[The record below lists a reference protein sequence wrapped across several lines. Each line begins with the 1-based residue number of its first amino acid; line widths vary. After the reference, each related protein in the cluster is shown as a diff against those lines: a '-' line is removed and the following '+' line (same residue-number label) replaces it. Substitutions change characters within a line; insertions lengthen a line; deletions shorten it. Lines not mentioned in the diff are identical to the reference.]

1 MVLTRLAKKAS
12 KHLAQPYV
20 KTITR
25 KRAQRVTP
33 KVCYSYI
40 VKELR
45 QSNNR
50 LQLCQQEKNIVR
62 QCLLSKYYLS
72 SMQWAPLLEKHIK
85 EKFSISS
92 PTNNTSGDGCSPK
105 KKNIEIK
112 VSLGTMDGSFNF
124 VQIRPDHHIHYYLF
138 LAYDVYFGKEGKVY
152 WFLCKPHELY
162 RLLPQYGT
170 YAHGTISKLGKIT
183 QQNLKG
189 RNIEYALRPS
199 PRAQKTSKQYTLWQ
213 VMLKRFQSTEAS
225 IHKLI

>member
-1 MVLTRLAKKAS
+1 MVFTRLAMKAS
-12 KHLAQPYV
+12 KHLAQPCI
-20 KTITR
+20 KKSIN
-25 KRAQRVTP
+25 KRVRRVTP
-33 KVCYSYI
+33 KVSYNYI

-45 QSNNR
+45 QPNNR
-50 LQLCQQEKNIVR
+50 LQLCQEETNIVR
-62 QCLLSKYYLS
+62 KCLLSKYYLS

-85 EKFSISS
+85 EKFGIST
-92 PTNNTSGDGCSPK
+92 PRNNTSGDGCSPK

-170 YAHGTISKLGKIT
+170 YAHGTVSKLGKIT
-183 QQNLKG
+183 LRNLKG
-189 RNIEYALRPS
+189 HNIEYALRPS
-199 PRAQKTSKQYTLWQ
+199 PRAQKTSKQYALWQ
-213 VMLKRFQSTEAS
+213 VMLKQFQCTEAF
-225 IHKLI
+225 IRKLL